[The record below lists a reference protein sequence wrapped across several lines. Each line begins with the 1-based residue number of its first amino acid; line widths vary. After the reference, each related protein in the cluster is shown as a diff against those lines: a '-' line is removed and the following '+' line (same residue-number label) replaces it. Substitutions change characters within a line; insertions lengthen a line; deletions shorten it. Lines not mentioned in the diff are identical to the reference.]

1 MFSGLARTKIDNNTD
16 NKIVILITE
25 RFHSGLI
32 FFLMSLDNTKF
43 ALTNAL
49 KLFNDNNVNSALEQ
63 LEEILKVYPDNKEA
77 LELIISINIKIND
90 PINALKY
97 INHQFIFSS

>member
-1 MFSGLARTKIDNNTD
+1 
-16 NKIVILITE
+16 
-25 RFHSGLI
+25 
-32 FFLMSLDNTKF
+32 MSSDNTNF

-77 LELIISINIKIND
+77 LELIISINIKINN

-97 INHQFIFSS
+97 INQSIHFFEDNKLYLEQKYKILIFIVDHNHTLDCIK

>member
-1 MFSGLARTKIDNNTD
+1 
-16 NKIVILITE
+16 
-25 RFHSGLI
+25 
-32 FFLMSLDNTKF
+32 MSSNNTKF

-49 KLFNDNNVNSALEQ
+49 KLFNDNNVNSSLEQ

-97 INHQFIFSS
+97 INQSIHFFSSFIINFQLQLFTYTLTWTQYGLLSLQI

>member
-1 MFSGLARTKIDNNTD
+1 
-16 NKIVILITE
+16 
-25 RFHSGLI
+25 
-32 FFLMSLDNTKF
+32 MSLDNTKF

-49 KLFNDNNVNSALEQ
+49 KLFKDNNVYSALEQ

-77 LELIISINIKIND
+77 LELIISINIKINN

-97 INHQFIFSS
+97 INQSIHFFQDNKFYQNKNIKY

>member
-1 MFSGLARTKIDNNTD
+1 
-16 NKIVILITE
+16 
-25 RFHSGLI
+25 
-32 FFLMSLDNTKF
+32 MSSDNTKF

-49 KLFNDNNVNSALEQ
+49 KLYNDNNVNSSLEQ

-77 LELIISINIKIND
+77 LELIISINIKVND

-97 INHQFIFSS
+97 INHAIHLFEDNKLFLEKILISQIKK

>member
-1 MFSGLARTKIDNNTD
+1 
-16 NKIVILITE
+16 
-25 RFHSGLI
+25 
-32 FFLMSLDNTKF
+32 MSSNNTKF

-49 KLFNDNNVNSALEQ
+49 KLFNDNNVNSSLEQ

-97 INHQFIFSS
+97 INQSIHFFSRQQIIFRTKI

>member
-1 MFSGLARTKIDNNTD
+1 
-16 NKIVILITE
+16 
-25 RFHSGLI
+25 
-32 FFLMSLDNTKF
+32 MSSDNTKF
-43 ALTNAL
+43 ALKNAL

-77 LELIISINIKIND
+77 LELIISINVKINN

-97 INHQFIFSS
+97 INQSIHFFEDNNN